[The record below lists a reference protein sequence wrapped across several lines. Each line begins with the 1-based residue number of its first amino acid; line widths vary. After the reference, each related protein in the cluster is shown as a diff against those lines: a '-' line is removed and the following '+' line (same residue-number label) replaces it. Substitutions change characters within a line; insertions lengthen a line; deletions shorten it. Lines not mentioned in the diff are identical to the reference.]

1 MSPDDAERELAKVLK
16 EASRE
21 ENRERL
27 DVLLNRIRIL
37 LAERKE
43 QKKKSPNPPWK
54 SRPRTKISPTLLGS
68 PRLLQAD
75 CSADGDDRG

>member
-43 QKKKSPNPPWK
+43 QKKKSPNPP
-54 SRPRTKISPTLLGS
+54 
-68 PRLLQAD
+68 
-75 CSADGDDRG
+75 